1 MGLVETEGIVT
12 KEIKYGDTSRII
24 TLITKDYGKISAI
37 ANNVRTGKSK
47 LISGLSLFVYSDFVL
62 YEGKGKSGSLYRVNE
77 INVKEPFKKIKES
90 IDKMAYASYFA
101 DVTNKSVEENNP
113 DTEMMRLLLNSLYF
127 LDNDGAEFSLLK
139 PVFEIKTAQILGY
152 APNFSECANCGVKE
166 NIVYLDPVGG
176 RGFCRKCGPLLKQ
189 FYSMNET
196 VKGLWEYIQNVGLKS
211 ALSVSTKQ
219 DTVDYLSHLT
229 EKYLSVQLEFEFKTL
244 EFLKNV
250 LSAGI

>member
-12 KEIKYGDTSRII
+12 KEVKYGETSRII

-47 LISGLSLFVYSDFVL
+47 LIAGLSLFVYSDFVL
-62 YEGKGKSGSLYRVNE
+62 YEGKGKQGSLFRVNE

-101 DVTNKSVEENNP
+101 EVTNKVVGENNP
-113 DTEMMRLLLNSLYF
+113 DVEMMRLLLNSLYF
-127 LDNDGAEFSLLK
+127 LNNDGADFSLLK
-139 PVFEIKTAQILGY
+139 PVFEIKTSQICGY
-152 APNFSECANCGVKE
+152 EPDFSECSKCGIKDE
-166 NIVYLDPVGG
+166 IVYLDPIGG
-176 RGFCRKCGPLLKQ
+176 RGCCRTCGRLLKQ
-189 FYSMNET
+189 SYSLNET
-196 VKGLWEYIQNVGLKS
+196 VKGLWEYIQSSGLKS

-219 DTVDYLSHLT
+219 DTIDYLSRLT
-229 EKYLSVQLEFEFKTL
+229 EGYLSVQLESEFKTL

-250 LSAGI
+250 LLAGV